1 MSEYKYLFKKYNPT
15 ITLFSLKNMSGE
27 QKLLRFEDDKICLTF
42 DYINDKKN
50 LLFMSKVD
58 ELYKKYQI
66 LPSIIK
72 DSRIDKKTFYNVY
85 TESYHFKER
94 LRKFDK
100 DRVYQ
105 SEISNRLEI

>member
-1 MSEYKYLFKKYNPT
+1 
-15 ITLFSLKNMSGE
+15 MSGE

-85 TESYHFKER
+85 TVLSF
-94 LRKFDK
+94 
-100 DRVYQ
+100 
-105 SEISNRLEI
+105 